1 MLELLTIGLFAVA
14 CIGGLSRPSWALALM
29 ILLFPLKQGLQGSS
43 TFFLAN
49 FTLPN
54 YISAIVIGLSAVLA
68 VAKMPSPMRGY
79 ACPQFVVGMLL
90 YIWSAVTLVWTPSY
104 ITASDYVVTN
114 IPYLILYLVVSPLL
128 LRDVVTLSM
137 TLRVTLFIGTT
148 LAITMLLNPAF
159 TSQSGRLGVQLSS
172 SVRTNPLVIGEFGGT
187 LMIIASLLHVNR
199 ATAVLG
205 SVRIAAFIAGAILA
219 IESGSRGQLLFA
231 AILAIVFYPIS
242 KRVRDITS
250 FVTTAVVVAV
260 LAAGVLAIAAWTLQG
275 QGLRRWDADLF
286 TEGVGIRTFN
296 FVQLL
301 AEWAQHP
308 LAWLFGLGFNAFSS
322 LGSAEAA
329 LGYSHNL
336 PADILAELGLPMFVL
351 FCMMLW
357 DCVKCSRALFVR
369 YSDYPE
375 ERSTVAIL
383 LAISSYQLLL
393 VNKQGML
400 WASPSLFL
408 WAILLGRLC
417 RRARPEHHGE
427 PEDDGDMPTAGAVSG

>member
-1 MLELLTIGLFAVA
+1 MLELLTVGLFAVA

-43 TFFLAN
+43 TFFLTN

-54 YISAIVIGLSAVLA
+54 YISAVVIGLSAVLA
-68 VAKMPSPMRGY
+68 VAKMPSPMLGY

-90 YIWSAVTLVWTPSY
+90 YTWSAVTLVWTPSY
-104 ITASDYVVTN
+104 VTASDYVVAN

-128 LRDVVTLSM
+128 LRDVDTLST
-137 TLRVTLFIGTT
+137 TLRVALFVGTI

-199 ATAVLG
+199 ATAALG
-205 SVRIAAFIAGAILA
+205 SVRIVAFVVGAILA

-231 AILAIVFYPIS
+231 AFLAITFYPIS

-250 FVTTAVVVAV
+250 FVTTALVVAV
-260 LAAGVLAIAAWTLQG
+260 LAAGVLAIASWTLQG

-336 PADILAELGLPMFVL
+336 PADILAELGLPMFML

-357 DCVKCSRALFVR
+357 DCAKCSRELFVR
-369 YSDYPE
+369 YSDCPE

-417 RRARPEHHGE
+417 RRARPEHHGG
-427 PEDDGDMPTAGAVSG
+427 PESDGDIPTAGAVSG